1 MKTKVKREE
10 IIVLTDII
18 KVLVSNYE
26 TQNEYAVFEESVP
39 PLGGPPPHMHPD
51 EEIFY
56 VISGEFE
63 FILNDIQNPFKALAG
78 SVVHVPS
85 NALHTFKNVGENA
98 GKLLVILSPGKLLD
112 YFRVIGEPINQNTEI
127 PDLTQVPDLSKIDIS
142 KVFEFAEAHKV
153 QFVLPE
159 IMGN

>member
-1 MKTKVKREE
+1 M
-10 IIVLTDII
+10 
-18 KVLVSNYE
+18 
-26 TQNEYAVFEESVP
+26 
-39 PLGGPPPHMHPD
+39 
-51 EEIFY
+51 
-56 VISGEFE
+56 
-63 FILNDIQNPFKALAG
+63 
-78 SVVHVPS
+78 
-85 NALHTFKNVGENA
+85 
-98 GKLLVILSPGKLLD
+98 LVILSPGKLLD